1 MYQDI
6 TGIILAGGKSS
17 RMGQNK
23 SLMQID
29 GVTLIERTV
38 ALMKDLFPLL
48 LLSTNSHSEYEFLN
62 LEMVQDIV
70 ANVGPLA
77 GIYSSLQASKTELNF
92 IISCDMPLL
101 TKDMVDYII
110 TYLPDAPIKVAKADG
125 FVQQLCGLYSR
136 AVIPKIEEIIAKRRQ
151 EESRS
156 DIQQKRGC
164 PVLELVRSLDSVIID
179 VEAEYPEYKKN
190 TFFNLNKPEDYNYIV
205 NNFSG
210 KH

>member
-23 SLMQID
+23 SLLQIN

-38 ALMKDLFPLL
+38 NLMKELFPIL
-48 LLSTNSHSEYEFLN
+48 LLSTNSLSEYAFLN
-62 LEMVQDIV
+62 LEMVTDV
-70 ANVGPLA
+70 VTKVGPLA
-77 GIYSSLQASKTELNF
+77 GIYSALIASKTEKNF
-92 IISCDMPLL
+92 IISCDMPLM
-101 TKDMVDYII
+101 TGDMVEYII
-110 TYLPDAPIKVAKADG
+110 NYKPDAPIKVAKADG

-136 AVIPKIEEIIAKRRQ
+136 SVLPDIEKVIVKRRE
-151 EESRS
+151 EESRA

-164 PVLELVRSLDSVIID
+164 PVLELVRSLDSVIMD
-179 VEAEYPEYKKN
+179 AEMEYPDYKKN

-205 NNFSG
+205 NYFSG

>member
-77 GIYSSLQASKTELNF
+77 GIYSSLQASKTELNLF
-92 IISCDMPLL
+92 KSC
-101 TKDMVDYII
+101 
-110 TYLPDAPIKVAKADG
+110 
-125 FVQQLCGLYSR
+125 F
-136 AVIPKIEEIIAKRRQ
+136 
-151 EESRS
+151 
-156 DIQQKRGC
+156 
-164 PVLELVRSLDSVIID
+164 
-179 VEAEYPEYKKN
+179 
-190 TFFNLNKPEDYNYIV
+190 
-205 NNFSG
+205 
-210 KH
+210 

>member
-38 ALMKDLFPLL
+38 HLMKELFPIL
-48 LLSTNSHSEYEFLN
+48 LLSTNSPLEYEFLK
-62 LEMVQDIV
+62 LEMVSDV
-70 ANVGPLA
+70 VSNVGPLA
-77 GIYSSLQASKTELNF
+77 GIYSTLLASKTEKNF
-92 IISCDMPLL
+92 IISCDMPLM
-101 TKDMVDYII
+101 TRDMVEYII
-110 TYLPDAPIKVAKADG
+110 NSKPDAPIKVAKADG

-136 AVIPKIEEIIAKRRQ
+136 SVLSSIEEVIAKRRE

-156 DIQQKRGC
+156 DIQKKRGC

-179 VEAEYPEYKKN
+179 AEAEYPDYKKN

-205 NNFSG
+205 NYFSG